1 MYRSLR
7 IIRIII
13 ALVCMALPAWALMAG
28 YDSVVKNMQILTA
41 LLSGSLLCLVVWIV
55 ATLIYGRVYCSLLC
69 PLGTAMDG
77 ISLMSRLLR
86 KKPRTYSYLQPANTL
101 RIVFLSLAV
110 IFILSGYGLLPV
122 ALDPYSE
129 YALMVEEFLC
139 RPLGRNVPAVA
150 FTMSAFALAA
160 TVFVAVVAAAWKMGR
175 LWCNTVCPVGSVL
188 ALAARRPV
196 FHMEIDPDK
205 CIDCGEC
212 ERVCKCHCI
221 KIAERHIDTSR
232 CVVCFDCAAECPAN
246 AIIYRSGRYTLRTP
260 MMQTSEKS

>member
-13 ALVCMALPAWALMAG
+13 ALVCMLLPAWALLAG
-28 YDSVVKNMQILTA
+28 YDSVVKHMQILTA
-41 LLSGSLLCLVVWIV
+41 LLSGSLLCLLVWIV
-55 ATLIYGRVYCSLLC
+55 VTMVYGRLYCSLLC
-69 PLGTAMDG
+69 PLGTTMDCV
-77 ISLMSRLLR
+77 SMVSR
-86 KKPRTYSYLQPANTL
+86 TL
-101 RIVFLSLAV
+101 RRRSRDYRYRQPSNAVRIAFVVLAV
-110 IFILSGYGLLPV
+110 LLILSGYGLLPV

-139 RPLGRNVPAVA
+139 RPLGRQVPAVA

-160 TVFVAVVAAAWKMGR
+160 TVFIAVTAVAWRMGR

-205 CIDCGEC
+205 CTGCGLC
-212 ERVCKCHCI
+212 EQTCKCNCI
-221 KIAERHIDTSR
+221 KVSERSIDTAR
-232 CVVCFDCAAECPAN
+232 CVVCFDCAAVCPNN
-246 AIIYRSGRYTLRTP
+246 AISYKSGRYTLRTP
-260 MMQTSEKS
+260 MMQSIEKS